1 MSLQFIYPKKNA
13 SVGIYAM
20 SFLDLY
26 VIGTPSIVIVP
37 ESGLTRPA
45 MIFISVDFPLPFGP
59 SSAYMCPGSISSDRS
74 DMAVVVI
81 YFLTRCSH
89 FNIVSFPF
97 FFIPSCFF
105 PFFLFI
111 YFPKCSFSNSRI
123 SFCENP
129 IPVSCSS
136 KLCIISSVLSF
147 FKSSMTLSSSVTN
160 VPIPRLV

>member
-1 MSLQFIYPKKNA
+1 
-13 SVGIYAM
+13 M
-20 SFLDLY
+20 SFFDLY

-74 DMAVVVI
+74 DIAVVVI

-97 FFIPSCFF
+97 FFITS
-105 PFFLFI
+105 
-111 YFPKCSFSNSRI
+111 YFPKCSFSSSRI

-136 KLCIISSVLSF
+136 KLCIISSILSF
-147 FKSSMTLSSSVTN
+147 FRSSMTLSSSVTN

>member
-1 MSLQFIYPKKNA
+1 MSLQFIYPKKKA

-20 SFLDLY
+20 SFFDLY

-97 FFIPSCFF
+97 FFITS
-105 PFFLFI
+105 
-111 YFPKCSFSNSRI
+111 YFPKCSFSSSRI

-136 KLCIISSVLSF
+136 KLCIISSILSF
-147 FKSSMTLSSSVTN
+147 FRSSMTLSSSVTN

>member
-1 MSLQFIYPKKNA
+1 
-13 SVGIYAM
+13 M
-20 SFLDLY
+20 SFFDLY

-74 DMAVVVI
+74 DIAVVVI

-97 FFIPSCFF
+97 FFITSYFLLIT
-105 PFFLFI
+105 FFLFLSCLFLI
-111 YFPKCSFSNSRI
+111 FFFYFPKCSFSSSRI
-123 SFCENP
+123 SSCENP

-136 KLCIISSVLSF
+136 KLCIISSILSF
-147 FKSSMTLSSSVTN
+147 FRSSMTLSSSVTN